1 MRRVR
6 LFAGAALVAL
16 LLTAPAGADEPPVAK
31 ITVSSAPAGS
41 NLGGRLVEGEM
52 SFRSQDYLLTL
63 RGVAQSV
70 NTVGSVYGL
79 LRPRDIEGTFQ
90 SSDRGLRNASGV
102 TIRFEPPLPLE
113 AGRLEIELS
122 RQISPKSS
130 GGQPGAG
137 VQ

>member
-6 LFAGAALVAL
+6 LFAGAALLAL

-70 NTVGSVYGL
+70 NTVGYGL